1 MNVPDVRSIPG
12 VELVKVGRWEAST
25 GVFRVTKV
33 DLVSAIDAHRAG
45 VKRKPVIKIGHDD
58 SRDDAP
64 AMGYVDNLRLS
75 ADGNTLLGDFVN
87 VPSRLAELIPF
98 AYPERSIEGFV
109 DYYHQSTGTTWPLVI
124 DAVALL
130 GAVGPGV
137 ADLQS
142 MQAAD
147 LYGIAASHSV
157 DALVFLRCPN
167 TTRDRAVAVAAARR
181 RRAQRIPTQK
191 G

>member
-1 MNVPDVRSIPG
+1 MPDVRTITG
-12 VELVKVGRWEAST
+12 IELVKVGRWEAST

-33 DLVSAIDAHRAG
+33 DLISAIDAHRAG

-58 SRDDAP
+58 SRDSAP

-87 VPSRLAELIPF
+87 VPARLAELIPL
-98 AYPERSIEGFV
+98 AYPERSIEGFT

-137 ADLQS
+137 ADLKS
-142 MQAAD
+142 LQAVGE
-147 LYGIAASHSV
+147 LYGVGASTGA
-157 DALVFLRCPN
+157 DTLVLLRCPN
-167 TTRDRAVAVAAARR
+167 RARSRAVAVAAARR
-181 RRAQRIPTQK
+181 RRARRSEQQK